1 MRTMTASTTSDSIW
15 GLAGM
20 LFALH
25 LATAE
30 YRLPGTEIVPTR
42 PRRSKQPVEEGI
54 KYVVA
59 GQTNGV
65 PAYVSLNAA
74 MCASVVLASRLHNEP
89 SVFALL
95 FMSLNLFALVPAFR
109 SRMVRYLVARAKAR
123 HARHPASASSSL
135 ATTEQVRRDRH
146 WAQHMPSATLFV
158 LTLVV
163 SSALEGWIKVVLA
176 FHWVSVLLVTFVGP
190 LWLYRAQASRC
201 SLAGPWDPAVPIVRA
216 GWRES

>member
-1 MRTMTASTTSDSIW
+1 
-15 GLAGM
+15 M

-30 YRLPGTEIVPTR
+30 YRLPGTEVVSIR
-42 PRRSKQPVEEGI
+42 PRRCTQCVEEGV
-54 KYVVA
+54 KYAVA
-59 GQTNGV
+59 GQTDGV

-74 MCASVVLASRLHNEP
+74 MCASVVLASRLRNEP

-109 SRMVRYLVARAKAR
+109 ARMVRYLVAGAQAR
-123 HARHPASASSSL
+123 QAQPLTSTTSSCLTSSL
-135 ATTEQVRRDRH
+135 NTSEQKRNNRLWV
-146 WAQHMPSATLFV
+146 QHLPSATLFV

-163 SSALEGWIKVVLA
+163 SSALEAWIKVVLA
-176 FHWVSVLLVTFVGP
+176 FHWVGVLLVTLVGP
-190 LWLYRAQASRC
+190 LWLYRAQISRR

-216 GWRES
+216 GWRAS